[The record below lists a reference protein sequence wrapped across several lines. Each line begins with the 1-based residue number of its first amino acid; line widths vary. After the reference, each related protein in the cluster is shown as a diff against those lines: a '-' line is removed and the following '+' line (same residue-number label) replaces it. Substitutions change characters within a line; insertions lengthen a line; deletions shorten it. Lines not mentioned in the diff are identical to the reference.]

1 MSNPEVPDAPRC
13 YAHPDRMAG
22 SVCRRCNRPICPDCM
37 HDAPVGWHCTACLKQ
52 GARVSPTVR
61 WRPRQ
66 VGRLGNTRVTPVVT
80 AIIVINIAVYLWE
93 ETNFTNI
100 VERFA
105 LWPNAVHY
113 EHQWYR
119 LITAAFMHANF
130 EHILFNMITLAIVGP
145 PVEAELGRSRFVGV
159 YLASA
164 LGGSVCSYLLG
175 PINELGLGASGA
187 IFGIMGAYFVL
198 ARRNRWDVSTI
209 AALIVVNLVISFS
222 DPSIDW
228 RAHVGGLITGAA
240 VGFGLHRTADMRRA
254 ATRAVEVARGAA
266 VVGAAVVPLY
276 LLSLLPPGH
285 VNL

>member
-1 MSNPEVPDAPRC
+1 M
-13 YAHPDRMAG
+13 
-22 SVCRRCNRPICPDCM
+22 
-37 HDAPVGWHCTACLKQ
+37 
-52 GARVSPTVR
+52 
-61 WRPRQ
+61 
-66 VGRLGNTRVTPVVT
+66 
-80 AIIVINIAVYLWE
+80 
-93 ETNFTNI
+93 
-100 VERFA
+100 
-105 LWPNAVHY
+105 
-113 EHQWYR
+113 
-119 LITAAFMHANF
+119 
-130 EHILFNMITLAIVGP
+130 
-145 PVEAELGRSRFVGV
+145 
-159 YLASA
+159 
-164 LGGSVCSYLLG
+164 CSYLLG

-198 ARRNRWDVSTI
+198 ARHNRWDVSTI